1 MNYTWVLKRCEK
13 PIFHM
18 LIIFVMSLI
27 NYILTMPSRF
37 FPSTILLPFLFLAK
51 FKNNLV
57 YVLNQNFIPIIFLV

>member
-27 NYILTMPSRF
+27 NYILTVPSKF
-37 FPSTILLPFLFLAK
+37 IPSTILLPFLFLAK

-57 YVLNQNFIPIIFLV
+57 YVLNQSFIPIIFLV